1 MKAPQTKIALFPL
14 GQVVATP
21 HALQLLA
28 QHEITPEALLA
39 RHQSGDWGVLPTEDA
54 AANRAA
60 LADGGRLL
68 SSYPLA
74 EGVKVWIITESDR
87 SATTLLAPD
96 EY

>member
-1 MKAPQTKIALFPL
+1 MKNPHIQRPLFRL

-21 HALQLLA
+21 QALAVLA
-28 QHEITPEALLA
+28 RHEITPEALLA
-39 RHQSGDWGVLPTEDA
+39 RHQHGDWGVLPAEDV

-87 SATTLLAPD
+87 SATTLILPD
-96 EY
+96 QY